1 MLKKRVLT
9 AVAFLPVFFFVTF
22 YKSNLFFFLTI
33 TAVVVIGLYE
43 FFCMVEKKKILP
55 LKVLGYVLGVLLV
68 GGIYYS
74 VSREDS
80 SILSQEMW
88 RLVEVAAIVTLLVVG
103 SFIVEMLQKENLT
116 ITGVGTTIFGVM
128 YVSWLMGHLILLV
141 SVPYGKVYTFVLFF
155 STWVGD
161 GAAYIVGRKIGKRK
175 LIPRISP
182 NKTVEGAVAGLA
194 TTLLAVVAL
203 KAVEFREPL
212 SYYIRINGSQ
222 LDFKEILPGFSYL
235 DAIILGFLISV
246 FGQVGDLAESLIKR
260 DAGVKDS
267 GSMFPGHGGV
277 LDVID
282 SLIFTGPVMYY
293 YWFFIVSGR

>member
-22 YKSNLFFFLTI
+22 YKNNFFFSMTVAL
-33 TAVVVIGLYE
+33 ASLIGLYE
-43 FFCMVEKKKILP
+43 FFSMVEKKNIPP
-55 LKVLGYVLGVLLV
+55 LKILGYVLGVLLI

-74 VSREDS
+74 AGGWDGFLSGRETWRSAGIAAVTTLIIVSS
-80 SILSQEMW
+80 LI
-88 RLVEVAAIVTLLVVG
+88 A
-103 SFIVEMLQKENLT
+103 EMLRRKNLT
-116 ITGVGTTIFGVM
+116 ITSVGTTIFGVM

-155 STWVGD
+155 SIWVGD
-161 GAAYIVGRKIGKRK
+161 GAAYIVGRKMGKRK

-222 LDFKEILPGFSYL
+222 LDFKELLPGFSYL

-246 FGQVGDLAESLIKR
+246 FGQVGDLSESLIKR

-267 GSMFPGHGGV
+267 GGMFPGHGGA

>member
-1 MLKKRVLT
+1 
-9 AVAFLPVFFFVTF
+9 
-22 YKSNLFFFLTI
+22 
-33 TAVVVIGLYE
+33 
-43 FFCMVEKKKILP
+43 
-55 LKVLGYVLGVLLV
+55 
-68 GGIYYS
+68 
-74 VSREDS
+74 
-80 SILSQEMW
+80 MW
-88 RLVEVAAIVTLLVVG
+88 RPVEVAAIVTLLVVG

-116 ITGVGTTIFGVM
+116 ITGIGTTIFGVM
-128 YVSWLMGHLILLV
+128 YVSWLMGHLILLI

-203 KAVEFREPL
+203 KTVEFREPL

-222 LDFKEILPGFSYL
+222 LDFKELMPGFSYL
-235 DAIILGFLISV
+235 DAIILGFLISA
-246 FGQVGDLAESLIKR
+246 FGQIGDLSESLIKR

-267 GSMFPGHGGV
+267 GGIFPGHGGA